1 MTTIIEQLFQKHKKS
16 LLSKK
21 EVAHEL
27 NISITTLDR
36 LRNQGLIKSKK
47 VGGGVYFTL
56 KEIALFIGE

>member
-1 MTTIIEQLFQKHKKS
+1 MTTIIEQLLKKHKKS

-21 EVAHEL
+21 EVALEL
-27 NISITTLDR
+27 NISIATLDR